1 MLLLIIKIVL
11 SLIAAYLIGSIP
23 TAFIFAKFL
32 KGLDIRKAGSGNVGA
47 TNAFRVLG
55 KLPGIFVLVI
65 DIIKGL
71 VCTTLI
77 ADFLPV
83 PWINIWRI
91 ILGIVVVVGHNW
103 TVFLN
108 FKGGKGMAT
117 SLGVLIGLAIK
128 ISGIRIVLA
137 LSVGVWLILFLLFGF
152 VSLASIIAGVCL
164 PLFMVVFNQ
173 ELALVILG
181 VIFCLFVVLRH
192 RSNIRRLLNKEEPQV
207 KFALLNRKRFP

>member
-55 KLPGIFVLVI
+55 KLPGILVLVI

-71 VCTTLI
+71 ICTTLI

-83 PWINIWRI
+83 AWINIWRI
-91 ILGIVVVVGHNW
+91 VLGVVVVVGHNW
-103 TVFLN
+103 TIFLN

-137 LSVGVWLILFLLFGF
+137 LSVGVWLFLFYYLVLF
-152 VSLASIIAGVCL
+152 
-164 PLFMVVFNQ
+164 
-173 ELALVILG
+173 
-181 VIFCLFVVLRH
+181 
-192 RSNIRRLLNKEEPQV
+192 RLLQ
-207 KFALLNRKRFP
+207 L